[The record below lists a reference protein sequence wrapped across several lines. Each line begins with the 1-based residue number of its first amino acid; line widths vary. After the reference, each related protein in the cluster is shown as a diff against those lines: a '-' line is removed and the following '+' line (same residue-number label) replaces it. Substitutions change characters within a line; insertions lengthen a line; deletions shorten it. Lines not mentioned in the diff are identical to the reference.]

1 MIAGIVFWVSV
12 FMIAYCY
19 ILYPLILGILARL
32 FPKPRP
38 IDTVIEPDVTLLIA
52 AYNETDVIAEKL
64 ENSLDLDY
72 PPERLQIL
80 VAADGSDDGTAEIV
94 KSFASHGVEL
104 SFQPE
109 RRGKMA
115 AINNALSQVR
125 GEIIIMSDANNMYI
139 SNVLR
144 DLVNPFQDPTVGATG
159 GAKKILKGDGLL
171 GDSEGLYWKYESWIK
186 KQQTRLGC
194 ATGAAGEAIAIRR
207 SLFTTPPVEIIND
220 DFYLMMSVIRKGY
233 RMVYVPQAISYE
245 RVSASAEDEI
255 ERRTRIVAG
264 RYQAITR
271 SLELL
276 PFHRPLVVWQVLSHK
291 FLRPLVPLLMITA
304 LLAALAAVVFPAE
317 ASLPLLQLAAP
328 YGAMALAAQ
337 AAFYLAA
344 WLTSRIEKP
353 GRLGRLF
360 YVATFLVNSNY
371 AAFVGLIRFISGKQ
385 QVQWKRINRREV
397 DHV

>member
-104 SFQPE
+104 SFQAE

>member
-125 GEIIIMSDANNMYI
+125 GEIIIMSDANNMYS

-194 ATGAAGEAIAIRR
+194 TTGAAGEAIAIRR

-245 RVSASAEDEI
+245 RISASAEDEI

-276 PFHRPLVVWQVLSHK
+276 PFHHPLVVWQVLSHK

-371 AAFVGLIRFISGKQ
+371 AALVGLIRFISGKQ